1 MAEARY
7 AIDLRDWALAQR
19 DMAPH
24 IRTLTEYARACRRIV
39 EFGTRGGVS
48 TWAFLDGLPAKGLM
62 WSVDIDA
69 CEVPPRVASDP
80 RWTFVQGNDLDYETL
95 AKLPLRADLVFI
107 DTSHEYE
114 HTVEELKVAQTF
126 RPKRILC
133 HDAEWPGVAQALME
147 LEQNT
152 SWRVVRI
159 DEAHDDRG
167 GFSLAIVERSA

>member
-24 IRTLTEYARACRRIV
+24 IRTLTEFARSCKRIV
-39 EFGTRGGVS
+39 EFGTRGAVS
-48 TWAFLDGLPAKGLM
+48 TWAFLDGLPPKGQL
-62 WSVDIDA
+62 WSVDIEP
-69 CEVPPRVASDP
+69 CEVPPRVANDP
-80 RWTFVQGNDLDYETL
+80 RWKFVVGDDLDRETL
-95 AKLPLRADLVFI
+95 AQLPLRADLVFI

-114 HTVEELKVAQTF
+114 HTVEELKVARKF
-126 RPKRILC
+126 KPRWILC

-147 LEQNT
+147 LEET
-152 SWRVVRI
+152 SDWKVTRI

-167 GFSLAIVERSA
+167 GFSLAIVERAS